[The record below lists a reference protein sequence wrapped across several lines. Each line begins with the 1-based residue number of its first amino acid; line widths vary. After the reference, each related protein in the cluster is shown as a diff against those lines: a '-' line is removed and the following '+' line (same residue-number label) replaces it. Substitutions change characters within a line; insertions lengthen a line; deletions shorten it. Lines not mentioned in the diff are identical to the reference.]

1 MPRRFPLLPLLRL
14 ETGGNVNR
22 FIHVIHEKSGE
33 ATLAFKNVTV
43 AVPDSEDVL
52 IEDFSLVL
60 KPGDRLI
67 FTGASGSGKSSLV
80 RAIREL
86 WDFGE
91 GEITATESAKICCI
105 TQKAYMPDTNLRGI
119 LCYPDSEGAFT
130 DPEME
135 QALKDAGLAKLIQCM
150 PGRMGAA
157 AVDAALESLSI
168 LLREGGVKEEA
179 VIGGKLEETVRK
191 AASSASSIFQ
201 SLDNRDRKRLQE
213 GIETAA
219 AGVFSKEQ
227 AAALSV
233 RLIRGMEEEFSKSLL
248 EKLAPGIESWAESY
262 SAGAPVDRG
271 AAKAHISRIEK
282 QVEKNLHRFFN
293 EKNLDA
299 REMTWPGVWQM
310 RHMAAEVARR
320 MEESLEPRFAPP
332 PGFLSAAFR
341 CATAPF
347 RAVRSWSVA
356 DATAQRVVSKI
367 SSVIRTE
374 AVKGNVLSKT
384 LSGGEQQRISFAR
397 ILLHKPG
404 ILILDEITAALDESA
419 GKSLYKDM
427 TEKLPDTI
435 IVSIAH
441 NTHIMPFHTLHT
453 HLEKKKMT
461 VRPLKAEPKP

>member
-1 MPRRFPLLPLLRL
+1 M
-14 ETGGNVNR
+14 NR

-43 AVPDSEDVL
+43 AVPDSGDVL
-52 IEDFSLVL
+52 IEDFNLTL
-60 KPGDRLI
+60 KRGDRLI
-67 FTGASGSGKSSLV
+67 FTGPSGSGKSSLV

-119 LCYPDSEGAFT
+119 LCYPDTEGAFT
-130 DPEME
+130 DAEMDR
-135 QALKDAGLAKLIQCM
+135 ALKDAGLAKLVQYM
-150 PGRMGAA
+150 PGRTGAV
-157 AVDAALESLSI
+157 AVDAALDSLSA
-168 LLREGGVKEEA
+168 LLGEDGEKDAAEIARR
-179 VIGGKLEETVRK
+179 LEETVRN
-191 AASSASSIFQ
+191 AAASASSVFQ
-201 SLDNRDRKRLQE
+201 TLDGGDRKRLRE
-213 GIETAA
+213 GIESAA
-219 AGVFSKEQ
+219 AGVFSKEE
-227 AAALSV
+227 AESLSG
-233 RLIRGMEEEFSKSLL
+233 RLIRGMEEEFSKCLL
-248 EKLAPGIESWAESY
+248 QKLDHGIESWADSY
-262 SAGAPVDRG
+262 SAGASVDRN

-282 QVEKNLHRFFN
+282 QIEKSLHRFFN

-299 REMTWPGVWQM
+299 REMTWPGFWQM
-310 RHMAAEVARR
+310 KYMAAEIGRR
-320 MEESLEPRFAPP
+320 MEKSLEPRFAPP

-341 CATAPF
+341 RAGAPF
-347 RAVRSWSVA
+347 RALLSWRVA
-356 DATAQRVVSKI
+356 NATGQRVASKI
-367 SSVIRTE
+367 SALLRTE

-404 ILILDEITAALDESA
+404 ILVLDEITAALDENA

-441 NTHIMPFHTLHT
+441 NAHIMPFHTLHA
-453 HLEKKKMT
+453 HLENKRIAVKS
-461 VRPLKAEPKP
+461 LKAEPHS